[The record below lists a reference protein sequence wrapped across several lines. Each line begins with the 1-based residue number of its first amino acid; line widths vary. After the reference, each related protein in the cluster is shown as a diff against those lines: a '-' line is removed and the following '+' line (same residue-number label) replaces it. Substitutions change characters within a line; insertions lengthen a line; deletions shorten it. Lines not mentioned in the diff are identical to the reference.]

1 MHHFLGEIRFDWN
14 AGMYLIGI
22 VGTLACIFYYGQNYA
37 LWEGDFTAV
46 RQFEWGIVTM
56 KISVKLRI
64 NPLSD
69 VNYRLIESKHRR
81 VQSNPSLYERLPQ
94 RCKSPKMQVLSK
106 LHR

>member
-1 MHHFLGEIRFDWN
+1 MHHFLGEIGLDWN

-46 RQFEWGIVTM
+46 RQFEWDLVTM

-69 VNYRLIESKHRR
+69 VNYRLIELKPRR
-81 VQSNPSLYERLPQ
+81 VQNNPSPYERLLQ
-94 RCKSPKMQVLSK
+94 HCKSPKMLALSR
-106 LHR
+106 LPR